1 MNSGAGALVII
12 PSMTRRWL
20 GRWIVLTLAWA
31 GSAWAAP
38 TGLYFSDNFESGE
51 HYFYEGTLDDRD
63 FSYAAGEYEINTLR
77 ANTYGQS
84 ILVEDLADYRLEVSA
99 RLDETGDTDGGGLG
113 LSFNYRERDTGAA
126 DFLLLLVY
134 NRGAF
139 AVLRYYNGQ
148 TSTLYSP
155 TKTELFRPGE
165 EVLITVDNDGG
176 RIKCYLNNAEVASVT
191 EQQLTSGGVGVF
203 ATARSRA
210 RFDDFKVY
218 ADRPAVSGGFTDNFE
233 DAERLFKGEW
243 GEVDYTYDAGR
254 YVIDTSATDYIGLSP
269 YPDEVKNFEL
279 SADVELLAG
288 QATGGVGLYLR
299 DFAQPDGGFN
309 QYRFLI
315 SGGWFA
321 VEQSIDDMPLA
332 LATWAEHSAV
342 RPGTANRLK
351 VRALDG
357 ELTFYLNGVEVFRC
371 ADEHPRAG
379 AFGLYACARVKA
391 AFDNVEFKEL

>member
-1 MNSGAGALVII
+1 MNIPVAALVII
-12 PSMTRRWL
+12 LVMHTRWL
-20 GRWIVLTLAWA
+20 GGGIALALAWA
-31 GSAWAAP
+31 AMALAAP
-38 TGLYFSDNFESGE
+38 SELYFSDGFEGAE
-51 HYFYEGTLDDRD
+51 HYFYEGTLDQRD
-63 FSYAAGEYEINTLR
+63 FRYTEGEYEIDTLK
-77 ANTYGQS
+77 ASAYGQS
-84 ILVEDLADYRLEVSA
+84 ILVEDLADYRVEVSA
-99 RLDETGDTDGGGLG
+99 RLAETGDPEGGGLG
-113 LSFNYRERDTGAA
+113 VTFNYRERDTGAA

-155 TKTELFRPGE
+155 TKTELFKPGE
-165 EVLITVDNDGG
+165 DVIVTVDSNGG

-203 ATARSRA
+203 ATAHSRA

-218 ADRPAVSGGFTDNFE
+218 ADLPAVAGGFTDDCE
-233 DAERLFKGEW
+233 ATKRLFEGEW
-243 GEVDYTYDAGR
+243 GEVKYGYYAGR
-254 YVIDTSATDYIGLSP
+254 YVIDTSGTDFIGLSP
-269 YPDEVKNFEL
+269 YPDEAKNFEL
-279 SADVELLAG
+279 SADVELTSG
-288 QATGGVGLYLR
+288 QATGGYGIYLR
-299 DFAQPDGGFN
+299 DYAQPDGGFN
-309 QYRFLI
+309 QFRFLI

-342 RPGTANRLK
+342 RPGAVNRLK

-357 ELTFYLNGVEVFRC
+357 ELTFWINGVEVYRC
-371 ADEHPRAG
+371 IDEHPRAG

-391 AFDNVEFKEL
+391 AFDNMEFTEL